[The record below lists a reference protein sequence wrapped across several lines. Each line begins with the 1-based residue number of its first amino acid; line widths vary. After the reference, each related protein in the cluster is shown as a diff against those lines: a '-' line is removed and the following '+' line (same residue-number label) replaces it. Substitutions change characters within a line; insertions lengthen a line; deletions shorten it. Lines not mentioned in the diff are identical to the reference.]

1 MNTNTSAYLKRG
13 KKALLMLA
21 VKFCV
26 AKAESDLPSLYRS
39 IAYYNQHYR
48 TTGMDRVIGI
58 LFLFHQS
65 QK

>member
-26 AKAESDLPSLYRS
+26 AKAEPDLPSLCRS
-39 IAYYNQHYR
+39 IAYYNQHYLMMIP
-48 TTGMDRVIGI
+48 TTE
-58 LFLFHQS
+58 LLAWTES
-65 QK
+65 